1 MNKIPHYNVMLVE
14 DEVLLMKSL
23 ARHIEALDMGFKVV
37 CQCANGALA
46 LNALGEKNIHLI
58 ITDILMPVMDGLKLS
73 KAVSEQ
79 YPYIKRLILTG
90 HAEFEYAKE
99 ALRNG
104 VSDYLLKPVDR
115 DKLEEALV
123 MIKLE
128 LSKEY
133 KLEEDHAQLG
143 QNAAQIVE
151 YASKFM
157 LEHYMENID
166 MTHFSQE
173 LGFSAAYLTKVFN
186 KYKGCTPV
194 KYLTDIRINRAK
206 QLLLNTDL
214 PIRQIG
220 EKVGY
225 PDQFHFSKT
234 FRKATGNSP
243 STFRNHGEADHKI
256 DTYFF

>member
-1 MNKIPHYNVMLVE
+1 MTRIPHYNVMLVE

-23 ARHIEALDMGFKVV
+23 TRHIEALDMGFKVV

-46 LNALGEKNIHLI
+46 LKALEDQNIHLI
-58 ITDILMPVMDGLKLS
+58 ITDIMMPVMNGLQLS
-73 KAVSEQ
+73 KTVSEQ

-90 HAEFEYAKE
+90 YAEFEYAKE
-99 ALRNG
+99 ALRSG
-104 VSDYLLKPVDR
+104 VSDYLLKPVAP

-123 MIKLE
+123 KIKLE
-128 LSKEY
+128 LGKEY
-133 KLEEDHAQLG
+133 KLEEEHAMLG

-157 LEHYMENID
+157 LEHYMDNID

-173 LGFSAAYLTKVFN
+173 LGFSSAYLTKIFN

-194 KYLTDIRINRAK
+194 KYLTDIRINRAR

-234 FRKATGNSP
+234 FRKATGDSP
-243 STFRNHGEADHKI
+243 STFRSHRKTDPSI
-256 DTYFF
+256 DIDFG